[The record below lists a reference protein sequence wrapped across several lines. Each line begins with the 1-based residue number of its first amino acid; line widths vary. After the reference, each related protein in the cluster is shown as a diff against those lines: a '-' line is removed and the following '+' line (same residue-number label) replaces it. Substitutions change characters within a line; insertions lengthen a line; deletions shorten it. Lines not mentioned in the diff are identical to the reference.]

1 MTEYP
6 TLWMLVN
13 RLADGGAERLTVELA
28 SRLPARGYRVTVCT
42 TRVASTANGFERQ
55 QAQRLAA
62 AGVDLVALG
71 RRNRLDS
78 LKMRRLPH
86 LLRAS
91 RVDVLHTHLY
101 GSNLWG
107 AILGRIAGVPV
118 ILAHE
123 HGWSYEATMRRWVD
137 GQVIARL
144 TSAFAVGSASNR
156 THMIVLE
163 GVPPQKSV
171 LIPNAFFPRAGHGGD
186 LRRELGVDE
195 DVLLVG
201 TVAKLRP
208 EKALDVLLTAFARV
222 RAEIP
227 AARLVIAGDGAVREE
242 LERLARELGIRAA
255 TSFLGTRED
264 VDTVA
269 RGLDVSVV
277 CSDFEATSLFALEAM
292 AYRSALVCTDVGGL
306 RELLTDRVNAL
317 LVPPRDPG
325 ALSRAILTLARDRG
339 LRARLI
345 GAAAVRAGD
354 FSAETLVERY
364 DALYR
369 SLLAGASRSRAGSE
383 QRQW

>member
-1 MTEYP
+1 M
-6 TLWMLVN
+6 
-13 RLADGGAERLTVELA
+13 
-28 SRLPARGYRVTVCT
+28 
-42 TRVASTANGFERQ
+42 
-55 QAQRLAA
+55 
-62 AGVDLVALG
+62 
-71 RRNRLDS
+71 
-78 LKMRRLPH
+78 
-86 LLRAS
+86 
-91 RVDVLHTHLY
+91 
-101 GSNLWG
+101 
-107 AILGRIAGVPV
+107 AGVPV
-118 ILAHE
+118 IVAHE
-123 HGWSYEATMRRWVD
+123 HGWSYKAGMRRWVD

-144 TSAFAVGSASNR
+144 ASAFAVGSASNR

-163 GVPPQKSV
+163 GVPPEKSV
-171 LIPNAFFPRAGHGGD
+171 LIPNAFFPRADHGGD

-292 AYRSALVCTDVGGL
+292 TYRSALVCTDVGGL

-339 LRARLI
+339 LRARLS

-354 FSAETLVERY
+354 FSAETLVARY

-369 SLLAGASRSRAGSE
+369 SLLAGASRSRAG
-383 QRQW
+383 